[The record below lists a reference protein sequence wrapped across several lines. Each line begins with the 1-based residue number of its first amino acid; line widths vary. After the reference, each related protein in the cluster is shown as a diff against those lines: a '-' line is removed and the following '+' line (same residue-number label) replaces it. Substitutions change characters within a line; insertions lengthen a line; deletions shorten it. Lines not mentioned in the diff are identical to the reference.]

1 MTKKLLLAACI
12 LLLPLMLFAVP
23 GVEKAQAQYLY
34 QAGNMFEIGKYSD
47 AVILYDTVLIMD
59 KDSVEAY
66 AGKGNCYML
75 MGKDKLA
82 KEMYDKAKL
91 IDPAFKEP
99 NLSRYFEI
107 AKQRGRNNDKI
118 KEKYYSLF
126 GKGAKTASEETPIVD
141 DKAAAKEETPSVAAQ
156 RAEEP
161 KEWWSKGGKAKMTSL
176 GGIKHVYPD
185 LSTAMDGASRG
196 IEAGLL
202 FRRDKHFFQL
212 QPFVGKYNHTI
223 KAPGGAEFK
232 EETFAADINDSFGE
246 VGWPNKFFMISIK
259 PYYMNSF
266 TVNSKND
273 YPGDSRY
280 TNTGNMFGGMYLFG
294 FKPIPLFGI
303 AGRAG
308 YKYVPYQ
315 QSNDSEA
322 TVIISTELS
331 WNASAGLYLPY
342 LFMPTDEL
350 DITASVGSY
359 SPTLNLEDIMNRNMK
374 GLPDSLL
381 YSYNKKY
388 TKSKPLDTSMID
400 PSLIS
405 LLPGVYD
412 SVRNDVS
419 TIVDTTGYNVKGNI
433 HYMAGNGQHEFFA
446 YVEAPVNLEYKAN
459 TTDEINVIIFGAA
472 QNVTRTTSEKVRL
485 GNGRKLKFETGIRN
499 NLLYVIPG
507 VRYSYDYDETYT
519 YMASMISEV
528 GRLISKK
535 HSIIAG
541 ASVTPVEQLTVPL
554 EFEYGYRAAEN
565 LVSGVSYKSDTTEF
579 KMRGGI
585 EVKPLPVAAIRGG
598 ISYEFI
604 RNDGQFTRFDGSYNN
619 NTPSGQQGNPFINC
633 IGYYAGGGFDMP
645 FFELNA
651 GGAYKRLYPSPALSG
666 ATVDYEDFLY
676 GFIDLNIYI

>member
-1 MTKKLLLAACI
+1 MTKKLLLAASI

-23 GVEKAQAQYLY
+23 GLEKAQAQYLY

-47 AVILYDTVLIMD
+47 AVILYDTVLVMD

-75 MGKDKLA
+75 MGKDKQA

-91 IDPAFKEP
+91 IDPTFKEP
-99 NLSRYFEI
+99 NLSRYFEL

-118 KEKYYSLF
+118 REKYYSLF
-126 GKGAKTASEETPIVD
+126 GKGAKTASAEVP
-141 DKAAAKEETPSVAAQ
+141 AADEKTGVKEETPSAAAK

-212 QPFVGKYNHTI
+212 QPFIGKYNHTI

-246 VGWPNKFFMISIK
+246 VGWPNKFFMNSIR

-266 TVNSKND
+266 TVDSTTN

-294 FKPIPLFGI
+294 FKPIPLFGL

-315 QSNDSEA
+315 QSTDGAAS
-322 TVIISTELS
+322 VVISTELS

-359 SPTLNLEDIMNRNMK
+359 SPSLTLEDIMNRNMK

-388 TKSKPLDTSMID
+388 TMSYQLDTSML
-400 PSLIS
+400 PAWLTS
-405 LLPGVYD
+405 LLPEVYD
-412 SVRNDVS
+412 SVRRDVS

-472 QNVTRTTSEKVRL
+472 TNVTRTSSEKVRL
-485 GNGRKLKFETGIRN
+485 GNGRKFKFETGIRN

-507 VRYSYDYDETYT
+507 LRYSYDYDETYT

-541 ASVTPVEQLTVPL
+541 AAITPVEQLAVPL

-585 EVKPLPVAAIRGG
+585 EVKPVPVAAIRGG
-598 ISYEFI
+598 VSYEFI
-604 RNDGQFTRFDGSYNN
+604 RNDGSAYGNIS
-619 NTPSGQQGNPFINC
+619 SGQQGNPFINC

-645 FFELNA
+645 LFELNVGA
-651 GGAYKRLYPSPALSG
+651 AYKKLYPSPALSG